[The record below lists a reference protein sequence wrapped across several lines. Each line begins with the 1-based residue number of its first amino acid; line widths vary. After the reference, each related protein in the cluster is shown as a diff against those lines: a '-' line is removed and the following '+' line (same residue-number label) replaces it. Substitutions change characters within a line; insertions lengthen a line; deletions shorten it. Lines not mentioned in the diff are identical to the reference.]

1 MEKSQEDK
9 IIEYLKTGKSIT
21 PLDALKLFGC
31 MRLGAR
37 IFDLKR
43 KGYRIE
49 EMDVVDGRKRYAR
62 YFLEE
67 QNEEAV
73 ANNNLAQEEVI
84 NRKAI
89 ERPAFMDRSGQFAFC
104 K

>member
-21 PLDALKLFGC
+21 PLDALRLFGC

-43 KGYRIE
+43 KGFRIE
-49 EMDVVDGRKRYAR
+49 EIDVVDGRKRYAR
-62 YFLEE
+62 YFLATEH
-67 QNEEAV
+67 EEAL
-73 ANNNLAQEEVI
+73 ANNFHHQEQAINYRAVGKQLELAI
-84 NRKAI
+84 
-89 ERPAFMDRSGQFAFC
+89 
-104 K
+104 